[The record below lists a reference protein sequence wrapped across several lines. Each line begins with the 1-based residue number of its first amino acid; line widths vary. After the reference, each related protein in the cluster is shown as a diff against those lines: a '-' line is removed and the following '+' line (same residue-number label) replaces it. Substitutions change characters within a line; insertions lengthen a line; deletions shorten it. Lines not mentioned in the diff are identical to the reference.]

1 MATKLNQRPR
11 RPHAPRVHRALMG
24 LFALVYLFVGL
35 VHASAHVNE
44 TTANLNKVIPAI
56 SLGLSLAAADGFDDS
71 DSERLSVEGEY
82 CQVYAPTLMPVLARI
97 AAPAAQFV
105 QPEFMAPVLLLEDH
119 RRLDTP
125 PPKRLT

>member
-1 MATKLNQRPR
+1 
-11 RPHAPRVHRALMG
+11 MG
-24 LFALVYLFVGL
+24 LFAIVYLFVGL

-44 TTANLNKVIPAI
+44 TTANLNKAIPAI

-82 CQVYAPTLMPVLARI
+82 CQVYAPTLMPVLVRI